1 MLLPTS
7 MQKCWYAQNTP
18 FKKTQDEYATVFF
31 MQHSIERIIFKA
43 VQKRDNLISSD
54 WILYRI
60 SLNVLTIKFIGVLK
74 VKDNL
79 FTFYKIITYR
89 VISDNKMVDG
99 LFIS

>member
-1 MLLPTS
+1 
-7 MQKCWYAQNTP
+7 
-18 FKKTQDEYATVFF
+18 